1 MNNEKNTKNLS
12 SPGIDQEKVLEKH
25 DKPINNK
32 KSNQTRSFL
41 QDSFKKIGYAVLFL
55 LIGALI
61 VGLAFYLPTQT
72 DLKTARAEVDRLQS
86 IETEHIALVQEH
98 ETISARSGVYK
109 TLSDTSMLHVALVNN
124 DLDRIDQYIR
134 YVEEDLKKLSVPN
147 FPDLPSSL
155 SNQFAKVITST
166 VSNRQ
171 KAINELQDFQN
182 DLLLVVD
189 NLE

>member
-1 MNNEKNTKNLS
+1 MNTEKNNEKITDPK
-12 SPGIDQEKVLEKH
+12 PDQEKALEKQ
-25 DKPINNK
+25 DKSTKNNK
-32 KSNQTRSFL
+32 SNRTKSFM
-41 QDSFKKIGYAVLFL
+41 QDSFKKIGYALLFL

-61 VGLAFYLPTQT
+61 IGLVLYLPTQT
-72 DLKTARAEVDRLQS
+72 SLKTAQAEVDRLQP
-86 IETEHIALVQEH
+86 IETEYIALIQEH
-98 ETISARSGVYK
+98 ETVIASSGVYK

-124 DLDRIDQYIR
+124 DSDRIDQYIR
-134 YVEEDLKKLSVPN
+134 YVEEDLKKLDIPN

-166 VSNRQ
+166 TSNRP

-182 DLLLVVD
+182 DLLLAVD

>member
-1 MNNEKNTKNLS
+1 MNNEKNTENLS
-12 SPGIDQEKVLEKH
+12 GLGIDQEKVLEKH
-25 DKPINNK
+25 DKPTNNK
-32 KSNQTRSFL
+32 KSSQTRSFL
-41 QDSFKKIGYAVLFL
+41 QDSFKKIGYALLFL

-124 DLDRIDQYIR
+124 DSDRIDQYIR